1 MQNFNETINSETPV
15 LIDFYANWCGPCKA
29 LSPIL
34 EQLQTEFEGKVN
46 IVKVD
51 VDENPE
57 LATEH
62 NIKSIPTLM
71 LFKQGKLIQTMKG
84 FLGKDKVKQLISESL

>member
-1 MQNFNETINSETPV
+1 MQNFNETINSATPV
-15 LIDFYANWCGPCKA
+15 LVDFYADWCGPCKT

-46 IVKVD
+46 IVKID
-51 VDENPE
+51 VDAHPE

-62 NIKSIPTLM
+62 NIRSIPTLM
-71 LFKQGKLIQTMKG
+71 LFKQGKLLQTMKG
-84 FLGKDKVKQLISESL
+84 FLGKDKVKQLISESI

>member
-84 FLGKDKVKQLISESL
+84 FLGKDKVKQLISESI